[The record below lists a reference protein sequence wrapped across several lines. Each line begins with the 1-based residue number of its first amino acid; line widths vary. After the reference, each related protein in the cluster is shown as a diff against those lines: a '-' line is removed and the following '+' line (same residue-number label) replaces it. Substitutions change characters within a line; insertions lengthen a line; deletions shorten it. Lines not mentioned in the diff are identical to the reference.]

1 MQLPD
6 DKIILFDL
14 GGVILPIDYLA
25 TVNAFK
31 DLLPADSEMNYSQ
44 MAQSPLFDRYETG
57 QIATMHF
64 INLLK
69 EQFPADTSVYELVR
83 AWNAMLAP
91 IPKENIDFLIEIRK
105 THKIALLSNTND
117 LHADWFNRS
126 VKTHYGTELKD
137 YFDFYFLSHEI
148 GMRKPHRETFQ
159 WVAEQLGTQPEN
171 IFFMDDSVQH
181 IEGAD
186 KAGIQTFHYPQNNLL
201 NTVFEL

>member
-1 MQLPD
+1 MQLPE

-14 GGVILPIDYLA
+14 GGVILPIDYHA

-31 DLLPADSEMNYSQ
+31 QLLPVDSNINYSQ
-44 MAQSPLFDRYETG
+44 MAQSELFDRYETG

-69 EQFPADTSVYELVR
+69 EQFPEQTSVYDLVQ
-83 AWNAMLAP
+83 AWNAMLNH
-91 IPKENIDFLIEIRK
+91 IPQANLNFLLNLRK

-126 VKTHYGTELKD
+126 IKSQYGTQLSD
-137 YFDFYFLSHEI
+137 YFDFTFLSHEI
-148 GMRKPHRETFQ
+148 KRRKPHTTTFD
-159 WVAEQLGTQPEN
+159 WVAKQMQVAPEQ

-181 IEGAD
+181 LEGAQ
-186 KAGIQTFHYPQNNLL
+186 KAGISTFHYPQNQLL
-201 NTVFEL
+201 DTVFK